1 MAEFVVY
8 EEEFQQIKA
17 ILNWLKDASNSKL
30 VFLVDRNGSQIA
42 FQGDV
47 DNIDT
52 TSLASLT
59 AGNVAATDGLAKLLG
74 EPEFKVLHHE
84 GVQDNIY
91 ISCIGNRIILVVIF
105 DNRSSLGLVKLRV
118 RKATAELEGVF
129 NKIMEKLEKEK
140 EAYGAGLESPFAEIT
155 DEDIDSLFSE

>member
-1 MAEFVVY
+1 MADFVMY
-8 EEEFQQIKA
+8 EEEFQQIKG
-17 ILNWLKDASNSKL
+17 ILSKLKDDANAKM

-42 FQGDV
+42 YQGDI
-47 DNIDT
+47 DNVDT

-74 EPEFKVLHHE
+74 EPEFRILFHE
-84 GVQDNIY
+84 GSRDNIH
-91 ISCIGNRIILVVIF
+91 ISLVGSRIILVIIF
-105 DNRSSLGLVKLRV
+105 DNRSSLGLVRLRV
-118 RKATAELEGVF
+118 KRASGDLETVF

-140 EAYGAGLESPFAEIT
+140 EAMGAGFESPFAEIT